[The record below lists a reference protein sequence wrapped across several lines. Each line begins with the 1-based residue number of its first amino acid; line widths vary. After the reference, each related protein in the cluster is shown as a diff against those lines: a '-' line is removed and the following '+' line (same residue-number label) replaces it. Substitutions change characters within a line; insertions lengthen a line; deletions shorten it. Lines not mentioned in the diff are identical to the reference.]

1 MLLSAL
7 IPLRILI
14 LQSTINKYSLILTR
28 LMHRFPKSFL
38 KLMASDENVL
48 DRFHEVPAAKL
59 SYKEYLQ
66 WMVSKLPNLLL
77 RITVKRMLKWKDI
90 G

>member
-1 MLLSAL
+1 
-7 IPLRILI
+7 
-14 LQSTINKYSLILTR
+14 
-28 LMHRFPKSFL
+28 
-38 KLMASDENVL
+38 MASDENVL